1 MRCGSAAQR
10 RERICSQT
18 LKIVDEAVT
27 GLPMS
32 EVRRGASGALRLA
45 LGLGLGIAA
54 ALGAPRVAAQEPP
67 SSTQPE
73 TPPSSPV
80 ETVPV
85 DGTQPATPE
94 QAQPEPALP
103 EPPAPAPLAPPP
115 SEAPPAAP
123 LPTEPTPPS
132 GPVVPEPA
140 ADQQEGGASVR
151 PPVEEVPTAWMFSLV
166 TGYYNPR
173 LGTLNHILKDTSVT
187 IMQDPNFLL
196 PRNQNFPFEERNL
209 PVDGISGGPTYGV
222 DAVYTMGG
230 PHSFG
235 LSFSSWRGETFGQ
248 DSILLFIRS
257 NEPAITVPRSARYN
271 LVLDRIFLEWR
282 YHLLRNAEGRGVYLN
297 VGLLGVTMA
306 FLTMDSLVNVVDPD
320 LHFASV
326 SSDESF
332 GWGYTTRFGVGGDY
346 PLTSWLSVGG
356 QANYVL
362 ATITKMQVTR
372 HFSAGF
378 PLTPIANP
386 FSIRPNVPLPQTF
399 FDPLEGRRVT
409 YAEITTTGEIQ
420 EEAGPTQALAL
431 ELSGVEAMLKLTIH
445 F

>member
-1 MRCGSAAQR
+1 
-10 RERICSQT
+10 
-18 LKIVDEAVT
+18 VT
-27 GLPMS
+27 GLPIS
-32 EVRRGASGALRLA
+32 EERRSASGALRLA

-73 TPPSSPV
+73 TPPPSPV

-85 DGTQPATPE
+85 DGTQPETPE
-94 QAQPEPALP
+94 PAQPEPALP

-123 LPTEPTPPS
+123 VPTEPTPPS

-151 PPVEEVPTAWMFSLV
+151 PPVEEVPSAWMFSLV

-222 DAVYTMGG
+222 DAVYNMGG

-248 DSILLFIRS
+248 DAILLFIRS
-257 NEPAITVPRSARYN
+257 NIPAITVPRSARYN

-297 VGLLGVTMA
+297 IGLLGVTMA
-306 FLTMDSLVNVVDPD
+306 FLTMDSLVNVVNPT
-320 LHFASV
+320 LSFASV

-356 QANYVL
+356 QANYVV

-378 PLTPIANP
+378 PLTPIPNP
-386 FSIRPNVPLPQTF
+386 FSIRPNVPLPQPF
-399 FDPLEGRRVT
+399 FDPPEGRRVT

-431 ELSGVEAMLKLTIH
+431 ELSGLEAMLKLTIH

>member
-85 DGTQPATPE
+85 DETQPVTPE
-94 QAQPEPALP
+94 PAQPEPAPP

-123 LPTEPTPPS
+123 VPTEPTSPS

-151 PPVEEVPTAWMFSLV
+151 APVEEVPTAWTFSLV
-166 TGYYNPR
+166 TGYYSPR
-173 LGTLNHILKDTSVT
+173 LGTLNSILKDTSVT
-187 IMQDPNFLL
+187 IIQDPNFLL
-196 PRNQNFPFEERNL
+196 PRNQNFTFEQRNL
-209 PVDGISGGPTYGV
+209 PVDGISGGATYGV
-222 DAVYTMGG
+222 DAFYNAGG
-230 PHSFG
+230 AHSFG
-235 LSFSSWRGETFGQ
+235 LSFSSWLGETVGR
-248 DSILLFIRS
+248 DTISLFLRS
-257 NEPAITVPRSARYN
+257 NLPPVQVPRSARYN

-282 YHLLRNAEGRGVYLN
+282 YHLRRTSEGRGVYLN
-297 VGLLGVTMA
+297 VGLVGVTMA
-306 FLTMDSLVNVVDPD
+306 FFTMDTLVNVVNPV
-320 LHFASV
+320 LSFASV

-346 PLTSWLSVGG
+346 PLTSWLSIGG

-362 ATITKMQVTR
+362 ATITKLRVTR
-372 HFSAGF
+372 HFSSGF
-378 PLTPIANP
+378 PQTPVENP
-386 FSIRPNVPLPQTF
+386 FAIRPGVPLPQTF

-409 YAEITTTGEIQ
+409 YATITTTGEIQ
-420 EEAGPTQALAL
+420 EEAGPTTDLAL
-431 ELSGVEAMLKLTIH
+431 ELSGIEAMIKFTIH

>member
-1 MRCGSAAQR
+1 
-10 RERICSQT
+10 
-18 LKIVDEAVT
+18 
-27 GLPMS
+27 MS
-32 EVRRGASGALRLA
+32 EVRRGGSGALRLA

-54 ALGAPRVAAQEPP
+54 ALGAPLVAAQEPP
-67 SSTQPE
+67 SSTQLE
-73 TPPSSPV
+73 TPPPSPV

-94 QAQPEPALP
+94 PAQPEPALP
-103 EPPAPAPLAPPP
+103 APPAPAPLVPPP

-123 LPTEPTPPS
+123 LPAEPTPSS

-140 ADQQEGGASVR
+140 ADQQEGGAAVR
-151 PPVEEVPTAWMFSLV
+151 PPVEEIPTAWMFSLV

-196 PRNQNFPFEERNL
+196 PRNQNFSFEKRNL

-222 DAVYTMGG
+222 DAVYNMGG
-230 PHSFG
+230 SHSFG

-248 DSILLFIRS
+248 DAILLFIRS
-257 NEPAITVPRSARYN
+257 NIPPITVPRSARYN
-271 LVLDRIFLEWR
+271 LVLDRVFLEWR

-297 VGLLGVTMA
+297 IGLLGVTMA
-306 FLTMDSLVNVVDPD
+306 FLTMDSLVNVVDPA
-320 LHFASV
+320 LSFASV

-356 QANYVL
+356 QANYVV

-378 PLTPIANP
+378 PLTAVPNP
-386 FSIRPNVPLPQTF
+386 FSIRPGVPLPQTF
-399 FDPLEGRRVT
+399 FDPLEGRPVT

-431 ELSGVEAMLKLTIH
+431 ELSGVEAMVKLTIH

>member
-222 DAVYTMGG
+222 DAVYTRRAALVRAVVLQLARRDVR
-230 PHSFG
+230 PRRHPALHSFEV
-235 LSFSSWRGETFGQ
+235 R
-248 DSILLFIRS
+248 RS
-257 NEPAITVPRSARYN
+257 RSRAARYN

-297 VGLLGVTMA
+297 IGLLGVTMA
-306 FLTMDSLVNVVDPD
+306 FLTMDSLVNVVDPT
-320 LHFASV
+320 LSFASV

-332 GWGYTTRFGVGGDY
+332 GWVHDPVRGRRGLPADLMAVGRRAGE
-346 PLTSWLSVGG
+346 
-356 QANYVL
+356 YVL
-362 ATITKMQVTR
+362 ATITKMR
-372 HFSAGF
+372 SRAILG
-378 PLTPIANP
+378 
-386 FSIRPNVPLPQTF
+386 RLPADPDREPV
-399 FDPLEGRRVT
+399 FDPPQRAVAPTFRSARRRRVT

-420 EEAGPTQALAL
+420 EEAAPPRPLLGTVR
-431 ELSGVEAMLKLTIH
+431 G
-445 F
+445 